1 MNSVRVR
8 ALRWSEGTPLIPAKA
23 STWVSLA
30 VFGLRVQRHACQ
42 DVDVSVMLVAHQYQS
57 RISVTQPPGM
67 VTRAVLQCSDLRHPQ
82 LLLSECMSNAAR
94 LIVEQLEPL

>member
-30 VFGLRVQRHACQ
+30 VFGLRVQCHSCQ
-42 DVDVSVMLVAHQYQS
+42 LVDVPVMLVAHQCHN
-57 RISVTQPPGM
+57 RPDMIA
-67 VTRAVLQCSDLRHPQ
+67 RAVLQCSDLRHPQ